1 MEIEQKR
8 ALEFKRK
15 GNKKSAL
22 LCLKKKKMYEK
33 EVDKILASVFNLEQQ
48 SAVLESSQTSAD
60 IINTQLEFKTAMKKI
75 QAKVNVDSVA
85 DLQDDIQEQMQIQE
99 EVADILGQ
107 SAALDDEDELED
119 ELNELMMED
128 EEETL
133 VSEVTS
139 MSMGTDNIAS
149 NTINT
154 GSLPSAPEG
163 SVQTEAAKPV
173 AEDEDEIAL
182 RELQAEMAM

>member
-1 MEIEQKR
+1 
-8 ALEFKRK
+8 
-15 GNKKSAL
+15 
-22 LCLKKKKMYEK
+22 
-33 EVDKILASVFNLEQQ
+33 
-48 SAVLESSQTSAD
+48 
-60 IINTQLEFKTAMKKI
+60 
-75 QAKVNVDSVA
+75 VDSVA